1 MPKTK
6 KTLLADFLL
15 PTVLIIGSKYVSV
28 FIFNLVL
35 FLDWRFA
42 FSAYQV
48 FTIPFIQYKNQTDL
62 IMVSSF
68 STLIMTMV
76 LAVGYSLALYRF
88 QYFHE
93 KFITPKLA
101 ARLYSKKKEH
111 LIFQEARAHNQI
123 TVWFAL
129 AWSTFLVTL
138 LGYLGGTIVL
148 FVVLVN
154 LVIVLLLSSA
164 TIFDMHKKSLTL
176 KEKSK

>member
-148 FVVLVN
+148 FVVLV
-154 LVIVLLLSSA
+154 IVLLLSSS
-164 TIFDMHKKSLTL
+164 TIFDMHKKSLIL
-176 KEKSK
+176 KGKSK